1 MSHPSLQTHSA
12 RRALAFQD
20 EILPSVS
27 RTFALTIP
35 ELPEPLRVAI
45 GNAYLLCRIADTIED
60 DADMARADKAAWHAE
75 FITVVETGQ
84 GAGEFGARLAPLL
97 CSETLADER
106 RLVENTDEV
115 MTVTHGLGA
124 TRQAAVARCVRI
136 MCDGMPEYEGAATVD
151 GLPTLVHLDRYC
163 YFVAGV
169 VGEMLTT
176 LFTDYEPAMGEHNA
190 ELNRLAVSFGQG
202 LQMTNIL
209 KDIWTDRARGVCWL
223 PRDVFARHGFD
234 LSALGPE
241 GSRDPAFA
249 AGLSELIGLAHGHL
263 RNALEYTLTIPG
275 HQKGMRRFCLW
286 AIGLA
291 LLTLRKIQN
300 NPGFTDSREV
310 KVSRRS
316 VQATVLTTNLAVAD
330 DDRLRHLFH
339 MTAADLPALT
349 PKIADVPGAPIADR
363 PGDDLAGLPSPVDA
377 TAAAPAGLEAAIEAA
392 VGRLNADQ
400 KPDGHWC
407 YECEAD
413 CTIPAEYILMMHF
426 VGDVDQALQAR
437 IARFIRT
444 KQAAHGGWPLYY
456 GGDLDQSC
464 SVKCYYALKL
474 AGDDVDAA
482 HMVHAREAIRA
493 RGGAGN
499 VNVFTLIALAQF
511 GQVPWRAVPFIPVEV
526 MLMPEASPFHLSKV
540 SYWSRTVMVPLFIL
554 TSLRVMAKNPAG
566 VNVRELFTV
575 PPEQQRDFVPVDSP
589 LQHFFK
595 GLDSVGRRFE
605 PLIPQ
610 LIRKKAIKKAEAWI
624 IERLN
629 GTDGIGAIFPA
640 MVNVYEALGEL
651 GYPADHPYRADTRR
665 AIDDLVFD
673 HGDAANV
680 QPCMS
685 PVWDTCLGG
694 LALQEAAATGD
705 TPAVRAGLDW
715 LAARQVCDGPGDWR
729 DHHPG
734 LAGGGWPFQ
743 YANDHYPDLDDTAV
757 VAWAMYNTG
766 DHATYG
772 RAITRAIDWLI
783 GMQSKNGGIAA
794 FDSDNNHEYLNAI
807 PFADHGALL
816 DPPTAD
822 VTARVLTLAG
832 RLRRPEDKPFIQ
844 RALAYLKREQE
855 ADGSWFGRWGT
866 NYIYGTW
873 SVLMAAE
880 ALGEDMRQ
888 DWLQR
893 AVAYIKGMQRADGS
907 WGEDNGTY
915 WNPPRGRADIS
926 TSFQT
931 AWAMLALMAAGE
943 RGTPALARGA
953 AWLIA
958 AQGADGAWHDPEH
971 TAPGFPRVFYLKYHG
986 YTHYFPMWALARY
999 RNSQAGVAS
1008 PVSEPLEY

>member
-1 MSHPSLQTHSA
+1 MQTDSG

-20 EILPSVS
+20 EILPHVS

-35 ELPEPLRVAI
+35 ELPEALRVAV

-60 DADMARADKAAWHAE
+60 DAELDYETKANWHAE
-75 FITVVETGQ
+75 FVQVVETGEG
-84 GAGEFGARLAPLL
+84 GADFGQRLAPQLA
-97 CSETLADER
+97 SATLDAER
-106 RLVENTDEV
+106 RLVAHTEDVLTV
-115 MTVTHGLGA
+115 MRDLRPA
-124 TRQAAVARCVRI
+124 QRAAVARCVRI
-136 MCDGMPEYEGAATVD
+136 MCEGMPEYERAASAD
-151 GLPTLVHLDRYC
+151 GLPTLAHLDRYC

-169 VGEMLTT
+169 VGEMLSAM
-176 LFTDYEPAMGEHNA
+176 FTDHEPAMGEHNA

-209 KDIWTDRARGVCWL
+209 KDIWADQSRGVCWL

-234 LSALGPE
+234 LSDLGKRPADE
-241 GSRDPAFA
+241 AFA
-249 AGLSELIGLAHGHL
+249 AGLSELIGLATGHL
-263 RNALEYTLTIPG
+263 RNALEFTLRIPG

-291 LLTLRKIQN
+291 LLTLRKIQA
-300 NPGFTDSREV
+300 NPYFTDGSQV

-339 MTAADLPALT
+339 MTAHDLPALT
-349 PKIADVPGAPIADR
+349 PKLADDPAAPINDIVEMPR
-363 PGDDLAGLPSPVDA
+363 PGVAG
-377 TAAAPAGLEAAIEAA
+377 AAQPAGLAEAIDAA
-392 VGRLNADQ
+392 QTRLFADQ
-400 KPDGHWC
+400 NPDGHWR

-426 VGDVDQALQAR
+426 VGDVDTALQAR
-437 IARFIRT
+437 VANYIRA

-456 GGDLDQSC
+456 GGDLDLSC

-474 AGDDVDAA
+474 AGDDVDAP
-482 HMVHAREAIRA
+482 HMVHARQAILA
-493 RGGAGN
+493 RGGAGQ

-526 MLMPEASPFHLSKV
+526 MLMPQASPFHLSKV

-554 TSLRVMAKNPAG
+554 TSLRTMARNPAG
-566 VNVRELFTV
+566 VNIRELFTI
-575 PPEQQRDFVPVDSP
+575 PPEQQRDFVPAQNT
-589 LQHFFK
+589 LQRVFK
-595 GLDSVGRRFE
+595 GLDLVGRSFE
-605 PLIPQ
+605 PLIPKFV
-610 LIRKKAIKKAEAWI
+610 RKRAIKTAENWI

-651 GYPADHPYRADTRR
+651 GYPADHPYRANTRQ

-673 HGDAANV
+673 HGDMANV
-680 QPCMS
+680 QPCVS
-685 PVWDTCLGG
+685 PVWDTGLAA
-694 LALQEAAATGD
+694 LALQEAAGEGD
-705 TPAVRAGLDW
+705 TPVVRAGLDW
-715 LAARQVCDGPGDWR
+715 LAERQVLDGPGDWKR
-729 DHHPG
+729 DHPD
-734 LAGGGWPFQ
+734 LPGGGWPFQ

-757 VAWAMYNTG
+757 IAWAMYNTG
-766 DHATYG
+766 DGATYG
-772 RAITRAIDWLI
+772 RAITRATNWLV
-783 GMQSKNGGIAA
+783 GMQSSNGGVAA
-794 FDSDNNHEYLNAI
+794 FDSDNNHEYLNEI

-822 VTARVLTLAG
+822 VTARVLTLTG
-832 RLRRPEDKPFIQ
+832 LLQRPEDGPFIQ
-844 RALAYLKREQE
+844 RAMAYLKREQE

-873 SVLMAAE
+873 SVLMALE
-880 ALGEDMRQ
+880 ALGEDMSQ
-888 DWLQR
+888 DWIQR
-893 AVAYIKGMQRADGS
+893 AVAYLRGMQRTDGS

-915 WNPPRGRADIS
+915 WDPPRGRSDVS

-931 AWAMLALMAAGE
+931 AWAMLGLMAAGE
-943 RGTPALARGA
+943 RDTPALARGA
-953 AWLIA
+953 AWLIE
-958 AQGADGAWHDPEH
+958 AQGDDGAWHDPEH

-986 YTHYFPMWALARY
+986 YTRYFPLWALARY
-999 RNSQAGVAS
+999 RNVHGVPAS
-1008 PVSEPLEY
+1008 GAEAASTD